1 MITLPVILFAVIGG
15 IANRVRGGLLNLPSL
30 TLGRILVG
38 ISFAS
43 MMFVATNNWRVAG
56 LSGFGIFL
64 GLLNG
69 WGSFM
74 DMGRNTI
81 QYNKDN
87 PPISWIVGKEDNTR
101 PFYKRWLRDF
111 IGMSLRGVL
120 MYLPISIL
128 LYMPTNIPFWSC
140 LFGLHMGIFYEIDA
154 QLSDRGITEYTRKW
168 RELIGAEFFMGFYT
182 FAIWFLMGILY
193 R

>member
-1 MITLPVILFAVIGG
+1 MFSIIGG
-15 IANRVRGGLLNLPSL
+15 ITNRIRGGLFGIPL
-30 TLGRILVG
+30 TLGRILVAF
-38 ISFAS
+38 SFAE
-43 MMFVATNNWRVAG
+43 MMTIILNNWKVG
-56 LSGFGIFL
+56 CLSGLGLFM

-87 PPISWIVGKEDNTR
+87 PPISWIVGKEDNSK
-101 PFYKRWLRDF
+101 PFHQRWKRDF

-120 MYLPISIL
+120 LFLPISIL
-128 LYMPTNIPFWSC
+128 LYLPTNIPFWSC
-140 LFGLHMGIFYEIDA
+140 LFGLPMSIFYEIEA
-154 QLSDRGITEYTRKW
+154 RLYERGLTESTRNW
-168 RELIGAEFFMGFYT
+168 RNLIGAEFFMGVYT
-182 FAIWFLMGILY
+182 FAMWFWLGNLY